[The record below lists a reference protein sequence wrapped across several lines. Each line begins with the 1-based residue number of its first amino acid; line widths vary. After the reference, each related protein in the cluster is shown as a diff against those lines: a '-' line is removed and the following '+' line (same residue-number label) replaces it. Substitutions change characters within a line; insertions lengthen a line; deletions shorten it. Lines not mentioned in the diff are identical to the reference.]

1 MNRYLLDD
9 IIGYARS
16 RRGRENVALVL
27 IAAGSVA
34 GIVATRRV

>member
-1 MNRYLLDD
+1 MNGYRFDD
-9 IIGYARS
+9 IVEYALS
-16 RRGRENVALVL
+16 KRGRENVALVL